1 MVQGM
6 VSFPVLDV
14 CLGRSVC
21 ILKIILFF
29 LPTAVLKAEVVCL
42 MVWIF
47 IYFFPAC
54 CTSFGADEEGK
65 DVGESLFISD
75 V

>member
-6 VSFPVLDV
+6 VFFPMLDV

-21 ILKIILFF
+21 MLKIILFF

-47 IYFFPAC
+47 VFF
-54 CTSFGADEEGK
+54 S
-65 DVGESLFISD
+65 SLLHLIWGR
-75 V
+75 